1 MLIATRS
8 GVALILGTR
17 LPLLARS
24 AGVAI
29 GCATAPS
36 TDGDGSHAP
45 IQIAS
50 KRSTNAGLDLAE
62 VLPGDF
68 AQNEGRSAEKLTII
82 LFIVK

>member
-1 MLIATRS
+1 LVLS
-8 GVALILGTR
+8 
-17 LPLLARS
+17 ARV
-24 AGVAI
+24 GI

-36 TDGDGSHAP
+36 VDGDGKHAP

-50 KRSTNAGLDLAE
+50 KSNRHPELDLAE

-68 AQNEGRSAEKLTII
+68 AQNEGRSTEKLTII